1 MRTRSVSDQGRTYLE
16 FVEGELKAERDRRSA
31 YDARG
36 QALVTTSGALVTL
49 LGGLVAV
56 VRTGTAVRFPVA
68 VPVTVGIAL
77 GLFVCAAACGILA
90 GWNRHYAVAGYPT
103 LTRMLNE
110 HWTDDEVD
118 ARNNVA
124 TVHAMTVNTLRQVNA
139 FKAACV
145 SIGLVVQV
153 LALVALGTAVAV
165 VIAAF

>member
-1 MRTRSVSDQGRTYLE
+1 MSEQGKTYLE
-16 FVEGELKAERDRRSA
+16 FVEAELKAERDRRSTH
-31 YDARG
+31 DSRG

-49 LGGLVAV
+49 LTGLAAV
-56 VRTGTAVRFPVA
+56 VRTGNAGRFPPA
-68 VPVTVGIAL
+68 IPIAVGIAL

-90 GWNRHYAVAGYPT
+90 GWNRHYALASYTT
-103 LTRMLNE
+103 LNRMLNE

-124 TVHAMTVNTLRQVNA
+124 TVHAMTVHTLRQVNA

-153 LALVALGTAVAV
+153 LALIALSVAIAV
-165 VIAAF
+165 VIANI